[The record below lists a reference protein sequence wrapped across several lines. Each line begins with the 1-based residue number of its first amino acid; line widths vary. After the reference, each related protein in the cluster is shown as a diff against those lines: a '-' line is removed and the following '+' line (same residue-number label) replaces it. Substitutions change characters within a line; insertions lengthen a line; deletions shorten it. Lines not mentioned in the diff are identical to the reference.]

1 MSTVL
6 ISYAQHAEDVLL
18 HRALGHLAEGFWVD
32 VGAGDPEVDSV
43 TALFAAKGWRGINIE
58 PDPEACARLAAARP
72 RDITLCCAAGAA
84 PGRAVLHRIAGTGL
98 STLDPAIAARHA
110 AAGHRVEPIE
120 VGLRTLAE
128 ICAAHAPPEIHFL
141 KIDAEGHEAE
151 VLAGADFTRH
161 RPWVVVVEAT
171 EPNLP
176 TPSHAAWEP
185 QLLAAGYEP
194 VLFDGLNRWYLAAER
209 AAALRG
215 AFSAPANPLDRFL
228 RRAELALRQ
237 RAEAAEAAA
246 RAAEEATRTMR
257 AEAEEAAR
265 ARASAAAQAAAETA
279 RADAATARAAALA
292 DHVAAAEQRAALA
305 EQRAAAAEQEAAR
318 AADRARTAEARAA
331 AAEEER
337 RAAARRAESAEAQA
351 AAAEA
356 QARSAA
362 DRAALA
368 QQRAEAAEQQASEAQ
383 QRARA
388 AEDRAAA
395 AEALAAGHARRLA
408 AAETERHTTLQ
419 QLAAAQAERDAA
431 LARAAAAEADAAAAQ
446 ARIAALLAS
455 RSWRI
460 TRPLRVLGH
469 GLRGR
474 VGLALMEAGVP
485 RPKVEAWKQAWQARR
500 RRGGAGLLAS
510 PPPPAAP
517 AARTPP
523 PADPTPSG
531 SGKPVLCLDVT
542 LTLRHGGRPAV
553 GLVRV
558 EHDIARHL
566 LGLAE
571 AEVLP
576 VLCGPDG
583 RYRLAEAEET
593 TALAAI
599 LEGRAPPAPPPAAPV
614 AGEALGDVLHTLG
627 RLAALAPTERQDLA
641 RRLARGGR
649 LPGWMAAALVGGGM
663 LAARTAH
670 ALLARRGPP
679 AAAPPPT
686 GPARPL
692 PVGAVL
698 VSAGN
703 QWDYVDYA
711 ALAREVQ
718 AGRLSLVTVLYDVIA
733 ADLPWTTPAPPDLYH
748 RHWVEIGHLSSRLV
762 AISEHTAR
770 QYRALI
776 AEPNLLA
783 VPIEA
788 CPLPLAF
795 VARAAALS
803 PVPVPALM
811 GRRFV
816 LYVSTIETRKNHL
829 LLLHA
834 WDRLL
839 RELPPEQVPQLVFV
853 GAWGWGT
860 EATRLMVERNW
871 RLTGHLHVLTGVP
884 DETLLWL
891 YRHALFAVFPA
902 LAEGFGLGAAEAVA
916 LGTPCLIS
924 DCPALI
930 EATQGLMP
938 ALDPLDLPGWVA
950 ELRRLF
956 TDAAALA
963 ELRARTASFRPLPAD
978 AFARAV
984 AQAALA
990 VAAER
995 YAAAGGADA
1004 A

>member
-1 MSTVL
+1 MSTIL

-110 AAGHRVEPIE
+110 AAGHKVDPIE
-120 VGLRTLAE
+120 VELRTLAE

-176 TPSHAAWEP
+176 TPSHTAWEP
-185 QLLAAGYEP
+185 QLLAAGYAP

-228 RRAELALRQ
+228 RRAEVALRL

-246 RAAEEATRTMR
+246 RAAEEAARAAR

-265 ARASAAAQAAAETA
+265 ARATAAAQAAAETA

-292 DHVAAAEQRAALA
+292 DRVAAAEQRAVLA
-305 EQRAAAAEQEAAR
+305 EQRAAVAEQEATR
-318 AADRARTAEARAA
+318 AADRARAAEARAA
-331 AAEEER
+331 AADEER
-337 RAAARRAESAEAQA
+337 LAAAARADTAQTRA

-368 QQRAEAAEQQASEAQ
+368 QQRAEAAEQEATKAR
-383 QRARA
+383 QRARSAEAHAAA
-388 AEDRAAA
+388 AEARAAA

-408 AAETERHTTLQ
+408 AAETESHTIRQ

-474 VGLALMEAGVP
+474 LGLALMEAGVP
-485 RPKVEAWKQAWQARR
+485 RPRVEAWKQAWQARR
-500 RRGGAGLLAS
+500 RRGGAGLPTR
-510 PPPPAAP
+510 PPAP
-517 AARTPP
+517 AAAASAEGAPLSTSAASA
-523 PADPTPSG
+523 ADG
-531 SGKPVLCLDVT
+531 RPVLCLDVT

-583 RYRLAEAEET
+583 RYRLAEAEEIA
-593 TALAAI
+593 ALVAI
-599 LEGRAPPAPPPAAPV
+599 LEGQAPPPPPPATPA
-614 AGEALGDVLHTLG
+614 AGEALGDVLQTLG
-627 RLAALAPTERQDLA
+627 RLAALAPAERQDLA
-641 RRLARGGR
+641 RRLVRDGR
-649 LPGWMAAALVGGGM
+649 LSGWLAAALVGGGV
-663 LAARTAH
+663 LAGRAAQ

-679 AAAPPPT
+679 AAAPSPPRAC
-686 GPARPL
+686 PAAARGSGARL
-692 PVGAVL
+692 RRQPVGL
-698 VSAGN
+698 RGLHRAG
-703 QWDYVDYA
+703 
-711 ALAREVQ
+711 ARG
-718 AGRLSLVTVLYDVIA
+718 AGR
-733 ADLPWTTPAPPDLYH
+733 P
-748 RHWVEIGHLSSRLV
+748 
-762 AISEHTAR
+762 
-770 QYRALI
+770 
-776 AEPNLLA
+776 
-783 VPIEA
+783 
-788 CPLPLAF
+788 
-795 VARAAALS
+795 
-803 PVPVPALM
+803 
-811 GRRFV
+811 
-816 LYVSTIETRKNHL
+816 
-829 LLLHA
+829 
-834 WDRLL
+834 
-839 RELPPEQVPQLVFV
+839 
-853 GAWGWGT
+853 
-860 EATRLMVERNW
+860 
-871 RLTGHLHVLTGVP
+871 
-884 DETLLWL
+884 
-891 YRHALFAVFPA
+891 
-902 LAEGFGLGAAEAVA
+902 AVA
-916 LGTPCLIS
+916 G
-924 DCPALI
+924 D
-930 EATQGLMP
+930 G
-938 ALDPLDLPGWVA
+938 
-950 ELRRLF
+950 
-956 TDAAALA
+956 
-963 ELRARTASFRPLPAD
+963 
-978 AFARAV
+978 AV
-984 AQAALA
+984 
-990 VAAER
+990 
-995 YAAAGGADA
+995 
-1004 A
+1004 